1 MISSTVVAS
10 SHRVRNLNPRCL
22 HFSPRTAHLQ
32 AAPAHPLMVKPALQF
47 YTNSGRKTSSSC
59 SYTNTPA
66 QQRGMLSASQPL
78 SLPRLHPT
86 PRTHSECNLCLPEWT
101 NDTRVRESTL
111 HGGEGHLQETGT
123 WWSVCVP
130 QETAIHKHT
139 ALLQREHFQ
148 S

>member
-59 SYTNTPA
+59 SYTNT
-66 QQRGMLSASQPL
+66 QHSRGEC
-78 SLPRLHPT
+78 SLPVNHSAFPDYIPLPVHTVSAICVCLSELTT
-86 PRTHSECNLCLPEWT
+86 PSQ
-101 NDTRVRESTL
+101 RVNTPWRRGAL
-111 HGGEGHLQETGT
+111 TGDGNMMV
-123 WWSVCVP
+123 SVCVP